1 MSDTRHS
8 QQRSSSDRSDRY
20 RPDGVPV
27 STVTETGS
35 VETTDWLS
43 TDRVPPTVLSVGEP
57 MGV

>member
-1 MSDTRHS
+1 
-8 QQRSSSDRSDRY
+8 
-20 RPDGVPV
+20 
-27 STVTETGS
+27 VTETGS